1 MVGHE
6 LVGQVDLAHCQD
18 EGHVVAV
25 HCVEEA
31 GDQLGMTPVV
41 LTRTEIVSLSSS
53 RSPRSAMQP
62 GSDAGAERIG
72 RDCHERRGSM

>member
-1 MVGHE
+1 MSLSVRSTSPIAKMKDT
-6 LVGQVDLAHCQD
+6 LS
-18 EGHVVAV
+18 AV
-25 HCVEEA
+25 HFVEEA